1 MHRPHSSAN
10 GFLTLLVLRWL
21 CVQVTSFAA
30 IVLAP
35 VAVVFGW
42 LLISSPPVQSK
53 VVKPAL
59 DTLLENKKV
68 AELLLV
74 K

>member
-1 MHRPHSSAN
+1 MFCFCWVASN
-10 GFLTLLVLRWL
+10 
-21 CVQVTSFAA
+21 QVTSFAA

-42 LLISSPPVQSK
+42 ILISSPPVQTK

-59 DTLLENKKV
+59 DELLKNDKV
-68 AELLLV
+68 ADLLLA

>member
-1 MHRPHSSAN
+1 M
-10 GFLTLLVLRWL
+10 
-21 CVQVTSFAA
+21 TSFAA

-42 LLISSPPVQSK
+42 ILISSPPVQTK

-59 DTLLENKKV
+59 DELLKNDKV
-68 AELLLV
+68 ADLLLA

>member
-1 MHRPHSSAN
+1 
-10 GFLTLLVLRWL
+10 
-21 CVQVTSFAA
+21 VTSFAA

-35 VAVVFGW
+35 VAFVFGW
-42 LLISSPPVQSK
+42 LLISSPPVQTK

-59 DTLLENKKV
+59 DELLKNGKV
-68 AELLLV
+68 ADLLLA

>member
-1 MHRPHSSAN
+1 M
-10 GFLTLLVLRWL
+10 
-21 CVQVTSFAA
+21 QVTSFAA